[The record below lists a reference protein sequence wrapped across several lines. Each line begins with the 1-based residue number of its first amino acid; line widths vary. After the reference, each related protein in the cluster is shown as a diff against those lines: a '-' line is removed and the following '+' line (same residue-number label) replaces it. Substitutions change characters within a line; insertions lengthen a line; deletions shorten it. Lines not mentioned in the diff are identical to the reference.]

1 MNREI
6 NHSMDAGG
14 GMIKKFD
21 TVFEEYV
28 EKRKKFDGAKKA
40 AAQAGDEG
48 GEDAKKNEVEV
59 LKNKIEIVQKA

>member
-14 GMIKKFD
+14 QLKKFD

-28 EKRKKFDGAKKA
+28 EKRKKFDGVKKA

-48 GEDAKKNEVEV
+48 GDDAKKNEVEG
-59 LKNKIEIVQKA
+59 LKNKIEVIQKA